1 MKLPNRHE
9 AIVSEEKITG
19 YLLSDS
25 QHQGRHKAAFFRH
38 FGFSVDDWQVLAE
51 ALRAHVMEHEV
62 ARTSDSPHGIRYTVE
77 GELTTPQGRR
87 PLVRTV
93 WIVDHGTE
101 IPRLVS
107 AYPLARRSE

>member
-1 MKLPNRHE
+1 MKLPNRND

-19 YLLSDS
+19 YLLSNT
-25 QHQGRHKAAFFRH
+25 QHQGRHKAAFFRR
-38 FGFSVDDWQVLAE
+38 FGFAVDDWRVLAE

-93 WIVDHGTE
+93 WVVDHGTE
-101 IPRLVS
+101 VPRLVS